1 MARYDLTDNDDVSPD
16 PPATPKGR
24 SKRCPFCAET
34 IRYEAVKCRFCGEFL
49 YGDRKHSLP
58 SPFARTEEQSTEEDT
73 TDEDSGGESTDQEDV
88 LYCGRPSIFALSS
101 AIICILCW
109 LAVCI
114 SLLTLPVVDYISRI
128 PQSNLT
134 EEDLQQIGSWLRYTA
149 WTIIPIVLTLLLWKI
164 ACLKSTRYQVTPDR
178 IEWSRGILNRDVDN
192 IDMFRVIDLKMRRSW
207 LDCILG
213 IGTVIITSKDES
225 DPEFAFVKVRGCRKL
240 YDAIKKAGLEADK
253 VRNVIH
259 VE

>member
-1 MARYDLTDNDDVSPD
+1 MARYDLRDNDDVTPD
-16 PPATPKGR
+16 PPASRGR

-58 SPFARTEEQSTEEDT
+58 SPFARTEQQSEEG
-73 TDEDSGGESTDQEDV
+73 DSTGDDADDESTDQEDV
-88 LYCGRPSIFALSS
+88 LYEGRPSIFALSGTLIS
-101 AIICILCW
+101 CICW
-109 LAVCI
+109 LALCGA
-114 SLLTLPVVDYISRI
+114 LLGLPVVDYINRI
-128 PQSNLT
+128 PETNLT
-134 EEDLQQIGSWLRYTA
+134 KEHLQQIGLLLHYTA
-149 WTIIPIVLTLLLWKI
+149 WTIIPIVLIVLLWKI

-213 IGTVIITSKDES
+213 IGTVILTSKDES

-240 YDAIKKAGLEADK
+240 YDVIKKAGLEADK